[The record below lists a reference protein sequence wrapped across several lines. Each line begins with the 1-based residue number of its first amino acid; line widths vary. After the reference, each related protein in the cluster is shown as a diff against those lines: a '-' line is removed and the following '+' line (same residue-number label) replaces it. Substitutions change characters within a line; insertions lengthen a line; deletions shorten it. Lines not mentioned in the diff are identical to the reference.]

1 MPEKAKKTAQ
11 KSPRYDVII
20 VGGGP
25 AGIFTALELSRKNK
39 YRILIVE
46 KGKDIKERVCPVQD
60 KGVNCLSCSPCNLVS
75 GLGGAGAYSDG
86 KLTLSTKVGGRLEEI
101 IGKEPAEQLID
112 YVDQLYIKFGGSDG
126 LYGIGDEVENL
137 KRRAMLAEL
146 RLIPVKIRH
155 MGTDLSRSVLENMR
169 NSIAKNI
176 DFRFK
181 EEATRI
187 LTSRGKVSGIETAGG
202 EKISCRY
209 LVLAPGREGA
219 DWLSREAAR
228 LKLTVKS
235 NPVDVGVRVEL
246 PYAITEDLTSVLY
259 ESKLEYF
266 SSFDDRVRTF
276 CMCPGGEVI
285 MESTGGNDPVITV
298 NGNSYAKRKTGN
310 TNFAILV
317 STSFTEPFH
326 EPIAYGKYLA
336 RLANI
341 ISGGVLVQRFGDL
354 MEGHRS
360 TAERLMRST
369 VNPTLKTATPG
380 DLSFVLP
387 FRHLKG
393 IVEMLQAMDKLAP
406 GVASRHTLLY
416 GVEVKFYSSQLR
428 LSNNLETEITDMFAA
443 GDGAGVSRG
452 LVQASACGI
461 IIARE
466 IMKRLGN

>member
-1 MPEKAKKTAQ
+1 MKKTIKHNARRSRQ
-11 KSPRYDVII
+11 YDVII

-25 AGIFTALELSRKNK
+25 AGIFTALELTRKNK
-39 YRILIVE
+39 YSILMVE

-86 KLTLSTKVGGRLEEI
+86 KLTLSTEVGGRLEEI
-101 IGKEPAEQLID
+101 IGREPAEHLID
-112 YVDQLYIKFGGSDG
+112 YIDQLYIKFGGSDG
-126 LYGIGDEVENL
+126 LYGIGDEVENI
-137 KRRAMLAEL
+137 KRKAMLAEL

-155 MGTDLSRSVLENMR
+155 MGTDRSRSVLENMR
-169 NSIAKNI
+169 NSIARKI
-176 DFRFK
+176 EFRFK

-187 LTSRGKVSGIETAGG
+187 LTSQGKVSGIETASG
-202 EKISCRY
+202 EKIKCRY

-228 LKLTVKS
+228 LRLTVKS

-246 PYAITEDLTSVLY
+246 PSAITEELTSVLY

-266 SSFDDRVRTF
+266 SSFDNRVRTF

-298 NGNSYAKRKTGN
+298 NGNSYAERKTAN

-317 STSFTEPFH
+317 STMFTEPFH

-341 ISGGVLVQRFGDL
+341 ISGGVLVQRLGDL

-360 TAERLMRST
+360 TAERLQRSI

-387 FRHLKG
+387 FRHLKS
-393 IVEMLQAMDKLAP
+393 IVEMLQAMDKLTP
-406 GVASRHTLLY
+406 GIASRHTLLY
-416 GVEVKFYSSQLR
+416 GVEVKFYSSQLL

-466 IMKRLGN
+466 IIKRLGN

>member
-1 MPEKAKKTAQ
+1 MTKTIKSNTQ
-11 KSPRYDVII
+11 KSHQYDVII
-20 VGGGP
+20 VGAGP
-25 AGIFTALELSRKNK
+25 AGIFTALELSKKNK
-39 YRILIVE
+39 YSILVVE

-86 KLTLSTKVGGRLEEI
+86 KLTLSTEVGGRLEEI

-112 YVDQLYIKFGGSDG
+112 YIDQLYIKFGGSDG

-137 KRRAMLAEL
+137 KRKAMLAEL

-155 MGTDLSRSVLENMR
+155 MGTDVSRNVLENMR
-169 NSIAKNI
+169 NSIARKI
-176 DFRFK
+176 EFRFK
-181 EEATRI
+181 EEATSI
-187 LTSRGKVSGIETAGG
+187 LTSQGKVTGIETASG
-202 EKISCRY
+202 EKIKCRY

-228 LKLTVKS
+228 LRLTVKS

-246 PYAITEDLTSVLY
+246 PSAITEELTSVLY

-266 SSFDDRVRTF
+266 SSFDNRVRTF

-298 NGNSYAKRKTGN
+298 NGNSYAERKTAN

-317 STSFTEPFH
+317 STAFTEPFH

-341 ISGGVLVQRFGDL
+341 ISGGVLVQRLGDL

-360 TAERLMRST
+360 TAERLQRSI

-387 FRHLKG
+387 FRHLKS
-393 IVEMLQAMDKLAP
+393 IVEMLQAMNKLAP

-416 GVEVKFYSSQLR
+416 GVEVKFYSSQLL